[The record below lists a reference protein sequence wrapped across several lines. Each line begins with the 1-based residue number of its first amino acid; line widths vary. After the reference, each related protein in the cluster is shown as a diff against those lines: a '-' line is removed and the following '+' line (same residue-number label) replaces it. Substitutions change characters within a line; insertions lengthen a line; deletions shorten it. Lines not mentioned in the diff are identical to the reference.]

1 MAQQTGKTGK
11 TATTG
16 DRTAKPQRTE
26 KQAPAQAS
34 AASKGRQQ
42 SARKPDTAHPAER
55 HSLIATAAYYRAQQ
69 RAFNGGDEL
78 SDWLAAEAE
87 IDALFHS

>member
-1 MAQQTGKTGK
+1 MAQQTAKTGK
-11 TATTG
+11 TDTAASRAT
-16 DRTAKPQRTE
+16 KPERAE

-34 AASKGRQQ
+34 AASKGRQHN
-42 SARKPDTAHPAER
+42 ARKQAAAADR

-69 RAFNGGDEL
+69 RAFDGGDEL

-87 IDALFHS
+87 IDALFRS